1 MVKEISKLIGNKWE
15 EKPIYK
21 EEVKL
26 AHPYAVW
33 KGVIDNWVIDKINGI
48 KVSKEDLI
56 DPSKT
61 AGENVLFQTRNVV
74 HKFDES
80 FFEFM
85 YHNVL
90 PRFWGS
96 FKRYY
101 NVDDLY
107 IDYIHLIKYS
117 KGGRQKPHS
126 HFFREDWSFI
136 IYLEDDE
143 KGGTVFYTD
152 EGEKIGESIKG
163 NILIWPS
170 NIIHSSLPSINKRV
184 VVGSIIEK
192 NKVWLKREE
201 DE

>member
-1 MVKEISKLIGNKWE
+1 M
-15 EKPIYK
+15 
-21 EEVKL
+21 
-26 AHPYAVW
+26 
-33 KGVIDNWVIDKINGI
+33 
-48 KVSKEDLI
+48 
-56 DPSKT
+56 
-61 AGENVLFQTRNVV
+61 FQTKNVV
-74 HKFDES
+74 DKFDES

-90 PRFWGS
+90 PRFWNS
-96 FKRYY
+96 FNKYY

-143 KGGTVFYTD
+143 EGGTVFYTY
-152 EGEKIGESIKG
+152 EGEKVSKSVKG
-163 NILIWPS
+163 DILIWPS
-170 NIIHSSLPSINKRV
+170 NIVHSSLPSINKRV

-192 NKVWLKREE
+192 NKIWLKRE
-201 DE
+201 